1 MKLFLGILLGSVMA
15 VFIVQNTE
23 VTEVRFLIWS
33 LSMSRAL
40 MFLLILLFGVVLGW
54 LWHTHAVHRRHS
66 RSPDT
71 GS

>member
-1 MKLFLGILLGSVMA
+1 
-15 VFIVQNTE
+15 
-23 VTEVRFLIWS
+23 
-33 LSMSRAL
+33 